1 MTTPWSP
8 HRSRARELRDRH
20 PHAAEMLTLYL
31 ALVDVWDAAWQAG
44 WPAESVLPE
53 VVRATEEHGPRP
65 LANAVGTVDAQVL
78 RNWLA
83 GEELPPVERYVARA
97 TMRGVDGPPY
107 RRESGP
113 CPECGGPPQ
122 LSYRTA
128 VEDPLASGGR
138 MLQCARC
145 ANEWSFSATV
155 CPSCGESAKRTV
167 YAENRADGR
176 GGGDR
181 GGPRVGLQPSD
192 GALFPHVRIE
202 SCQGCLQYLIV
213 IDLGLDP
220 RAVPEVDELAALPL
234 DLYAAEQGLSKIT
247 PNLMGI

>member
-1 MTTPWSP
+1 MAAPWSR

-31 ALVDVWDAAWQAG
+31 ALVEVWDAAGQAG
-44 WPAESVLPE
+44 WRAESVLPE
-53 VVRATEEHGPRP
+53 VVRATEEHGPRQ
-65 LANAVGTVDAQVL
+65 LAETVGTVEAGVL
-78 RNWLA
+78 ADWLA

-97 TMRGVDGPPY
+97 TMRGVDAPPY
-107 RRESGP
+107 HRGSGP

-122 LSYRTA
+122 LSYRTE
-128 VEDPLASGGR
+128 VKDPLASGAR

-155 CPSCGESAKRTV
+155 CPSCGEPAKRTV
-167 YAENRADGR
+167 YAEHRGDDQ
-176 GGGDR
+176 GGGNG
-181 GGPRVGLQPSD
+181 GGPRVGRQPSD

-202 SCQGCLQYLIV
+202 SCQGCLRYLIV

-220 RAVPEVDELAALPL
+220 RAVPEVDELTALPL